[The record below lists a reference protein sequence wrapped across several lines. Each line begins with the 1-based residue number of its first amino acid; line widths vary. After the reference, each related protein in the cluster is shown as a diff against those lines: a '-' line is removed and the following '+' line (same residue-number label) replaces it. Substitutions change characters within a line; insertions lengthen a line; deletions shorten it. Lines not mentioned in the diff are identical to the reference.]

1 MPTKISK
8 PYVDQFRRF
17 YCDTAASGFAPKAL
31 ELALEFF
38 GAERVLF
45 GSDAPFDSQGGQ
57 IFISETLRSID
68 AMAVRPETRTAMLST
83 NATRILKLS

>member
-1 MPTKISK
+1 MPKES
-8 PYVDQFRRF
+8 
-17 YCDTAASGFAPKAL
+17 C
-31 ELALEFF
+31 
-38 GAERVLF
+38 F

-83 NATRILKLS
+83 NATRILKLR